1 MFYLATYFMSCQIS
15 FSQTIKDFSKE
26 ELINS
31 NYYQSKKAE
40 IRYINIG
47 NKTVREIFIG
57 GLKVNDLDLVR
68 TAGNKNLYNELNSK
82 VFDRSISS
90 LSSIIISIPIGV
102 GFLYTS
108 SINRNLNSNST
119 DFKFF
124 VLSTIGSAFILYS
137 IVNSIMFTSE
147 VSGLTPVFLLS
158 NSQSEEIVKTYNES
172 LIKNLLDKNKNSY
185 NENLYYYN
193 NNIMI
198 LSVEKF
204 F

>member
-1 MFYLATYFMSCQIS
+1 MSCQIS
-15 FSQTIKDFSKE
+15 FSQTIKELSEDD
-26 ELINS
+26 LINS

-47 NKTVREIFIG
+47 NKSIREVFIG

-68 TAGNKNLYNELNSK
+68 TAGNKDLYNELNAK

-108 SINRNLNSNST
+108 SINRNLNSNNT

-124 VLSTIGSAFILYS
+124 ALSTIGSAFILYS
-137 IVNSIMFTSE
+137 IINSIMFTSE